1 MAGNYANNALAAKV
15 RAMFGKRLTPQNYR
29 ELLRKQTV
37 NEVAAYLK
45 QQTNYGGVLSDVNE
59 NLIHRGQLET
69 ILHRQMFDEYQKMFH
84 FVNQADSGF
93 FSFITARMEIEEI
106 LKCIRLLNSGHQGEY
121 IYTLPSF
128 LSKHTSFD
136 LYALAKAR
144 SLTDLLDILKNTAY
158 AEIIEKYVSSEK
170 NEPDTVKM
178 EIELKMYYYKRMLK
192 FIETEYSGTTRENVR
207 KSVGMEI
214 DLENLTIVLRL
225 KKYFNA
231 APDYIRSLLLPIYS
245 KVSADEMNRII
256 FEPDTNAAWKS
267 ILGTYYGV
275 YFKKYSFDFIEK
287 YSRQIKYSFSK
298 SLLMFSNAA
307 PDVIMSY
314 TELKSTELD
323 NIINIIEGIR
333 YSLPPSE
340 ISKLLIGS
348 EE

>member
-15 RAMFGKRLTPQNYR
+15 RAMFGKRLTAQNYR

-45 QQTNYGGVLSDVNE
+45 QETSYSAILSDINE

-69 ILHRQMFDEYQKMFH
+69 ILHRQMFNEYQKMFH
-84 FVNQADSGF
+84 FVNQTDYRF
-93 FSFITARMEIEEI
+93 FGFITARMEIDEI
-106 LKCIRLLNSGHQGEY
+106 LKSIRLMNSGHQDDY
-121 IYTLPSF
+121 IYSLPSF

-144 SLTDLLDILKNTAY
+144 SFNDMLDILKNTPY
-158 AEIIEKYVSSEK
+158 ADILKKYVSEE
-170 NEPDTVKM
+170 NGEPDTIKM
-178 EIELKMYYYKRMLK
+178 EIELKIYYYNKLLK
-192 FIETEYSGTTRENVR
+192 FIENEYAGSSKENVK
-207 KSVGMEI
+207 KSIGMEI
-214 DLENLTIVLRL
+214 DLENLTVVLRL
-225 KKYFNA
+225 KRYFNA
-231 APDYIRSLLLPIYS
+231 TPDYIRPLLLPIYS
-245 KVSADEMNRII
+245 KVSAEEMNKII
-256 FEPDTNAAWKS
+256 FEPDDQAAWKA
-267 ILGTYYGV
+267 ILGTYYGK
-275 YFKKYSFDFIEK
+275 YFKQFSFDFIEK
-287 YSRQIKYSFSK
+287 YSQQIKYNFNK
-298 SLLMFSNAA
+298 NLLMFSNAA

-340 ISKLLIGS
+340 ISKLLIGI